1 MSFFFLKCVQRINV
15 KTAPTL
21 HTERLI
27 LRSFC
32 LEDASD
38 VKQLA
43 WNPNVAS
50 TISIEYP
57 YRNGMAQE
65 WIETVANEYEEG
77 NGPSFAVTLRCDGT
91 LIGNVELVLRR
102 HLPHNDAFLGYWIGE
117 PFWNCGFC
125 TEAAKVVIRHGFREC
140 NLDQIL
146 AYHFK
151 RNPASGRVLQK
162 IGMLYWDYFPN
173 DTKHWGKWEDQ
184 IGYTLSKDKYVEL

>member
-1 MSFFFLKCVQRINV
+1 M

-43 WNPNVAS
+43 WNPKVAS
-50 TISIEYP
+50 TIQGIEYP
-57 YRNGMAQE
+57 YIDGMAQE
-65 WIETVANEYEEG
+65 WIEIHGKEHKKG
-77 NGPSFAVTLRCDGT
+77 NGPSFAVTLRADGT
-91 LIGNVELVLRR
+91 LIGNVELHIRR
-102 HLPHNDAFLGYWIGE
+102 HLPYNDAELGYWIGE
-117 PFWNCGFC
+117 QFWNCGYC
-125 TEAAKVVIRHGFREC
+125 TEAAKSVVRYAFREC
-140 NLDQIL
+140 HLDQIL

-173 DTKHWGKWEDQ
+173 DTKHWGEWEDQ
-184 IGYTLSKDKYVEL
+184 IGYTLSKKEYEEL